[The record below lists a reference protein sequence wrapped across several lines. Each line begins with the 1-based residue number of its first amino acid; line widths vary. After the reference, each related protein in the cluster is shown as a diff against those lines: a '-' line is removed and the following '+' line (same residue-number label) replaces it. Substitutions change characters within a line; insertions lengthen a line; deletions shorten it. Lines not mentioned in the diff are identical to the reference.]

1 MASLERPSVPPS
13 RWIHPPRAG
22 DRRWNAIARSLTG
35 MSCALSILLVVI
47 LLVTIVWDAWPA
59 FQQHGLRLLV
69 ARNWNPPRGDFGL
82 LPATVGTLVSSIL
95 ALAMAGFVGVAIGI
109 FLTQDFLDYRI
120 ATVLKNLVDLLAA
133 VPSVV
138 YGLWGLAVVT
148 PLIRPMSEWL
158 YAHVPGIPFFSQPLG
173 IGGLAP
179 ASLVLAIMILPTIA
193 AISRDSL
200 AAVNPR
206 IKEAAY
212 GLGATRWE
220 VILRVMVPTA
230 MGGIAGGWILAFG
243 RALGETMALAMLMG
257 NRNEVSWS
265 IFAPGNTLAALI
277 ANNYKEADD
286 VLIPRLIYAAAVL
299 LVITMI
305 VNIIGT
311 FILQQASARF
321 RGEGRK

>member
-1 MASLERPSVPPS
+1 MASVDRQVFPGNRWIRPPS
-13 RWIHPPRAG
+13 AN
-22 DRRWNAIARSLTG
+22 DRRYNTAARWFTGACGASTIA
-35 MSCALSILLVVI
+35 LVVS
-47 LLVTIVWDAWPA
+47 LLLTIVWDAWPA
-59 FQQHGLRLLV
+59 FREHGFELLFE
-69 ARNWNPPRGDFGL
+69 RSWNPTRGDFGL
-82 LPATVGTLVSSIL
+82 LPATVGTLISSIL
-95 ALAMAGFVGVAIGI
+95 GLSLAALVGIAIGV

-120 ATVLKNLVDLLAA
+120 ASLLKNLVDLLAA

-148 PLIRPMSEWL
+148 PLVRPVSEWL
-158 YAHVPGIPFFSQPLG
+158 YKTCPWIPFFSEPLG

-179 ASLVLAIMILPTIA
+179 AAIVLAIMILPTIA

-220 VILRVMVPTA
+220 VILRVMLPTA
-230 MGGIAGGWILAFG
+230 LGGIAGGLILAFG

-257 NRNEVSWS
+257 NRNDLSWS

-299 LVITMI
+299 LVITMV
-305 VNIIGT
+305 VNIVGT
-311 FILQQASARF
+311 LVLQRATARF
-321 RGEGRK
+321 RGEGKQ